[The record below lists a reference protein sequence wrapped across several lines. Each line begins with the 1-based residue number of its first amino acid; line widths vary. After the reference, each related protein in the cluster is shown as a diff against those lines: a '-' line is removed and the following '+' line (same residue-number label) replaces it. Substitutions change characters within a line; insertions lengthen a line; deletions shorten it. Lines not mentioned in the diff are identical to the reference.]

1 MTGTGV
7 YAALGP
13 EGIALMDARRG
24 KGRWRFLDPV
34 GSQLW
39 LTITGGTAP
48 EAAVELLTARWQDKG
63 ADADRVRADLGA
75 LAADLQRAHLL
86 HPAARP
92 LTTRDGAE
100 IRFDTPVP
108 AGPVSRAAGHV
119 ALFGALVLLRCLPV
133 RFALAGARA
142 VTRLPGRPATAAEAQ
157 EAFAAVRR
165 AARVWP
171 GRAACLEE
179 SLAAHF
185 AAALTGRRVRWV
197 IGARFTPHGAHA
209 WIEADGSVIGQD
221 ESDRIWPYVP
231 ALQVERSH

>member
-1 MTGTGV
+1 MTRPGV

-13 EGIALMDARRG
+13 EGIALMDTRRG
-24 KGRWRFLDPV
+24 RGRWRFLDPV

-39 LTITGGTAP
+39 LTITSGTEP
-48 EAAVELLTARWQDKG
+48 ERAVELITARWQEKG
-63 ADADRVRADLGA
+63 ADPVQVRAGLSA
-75 LAADLQRAHLL
+75 LAADLQYARLL
-86 HPAARP
+86 APAGRP
-92 LTTRDGAE
+92 LTARDGAE
-100 IRFDTPVP
+100 VRFDAPVP
-108 AGPVSRAAGHV
+108 AGIISRFAGHA
-119 ALFGALVLLRCLPV
+119 ALFGALTLLRCLPV
-133 RFALAGARA
+133 RFALAAARA
-142 VTRLPGRPATAAEAQ
+142 VTRLPGDAATVTQAEA
-157 EAFAAVRR
+157 AFTAVRR

-185 AAALTGRRVRWV
+185 AAAFTGHRVRWV

-209 WIEADGSVIGQD
+209 WIEAGGSVIGQD

>member
-1 MTGTGV
+1 MTSTGV

-13 EGIALMDARRG
+13 EGIALMDARHGR
-24 KGRWRFLDPV
+24 GRWRFLEPA
-34 GSQLW
+34 GAQLW

-48 EAAVELLTARWQDKG
+48 EAAVELLTAQWQDKG

-75 LAADLQRAHLL
+75 LAADLQRARLL
-86 HPAARP
+86 QPAARP
-92 LTTRDGAE
+92 LTARDGAE
-100 IRFDTPVP
+100 IRFDAPVP
-108 AGPVSRAAGHV
+108 AGLVSRAAGHA
-119 ALFGALVLLRCLPV
+119 ALFAALVLLRCLPV
-133 RFALAGARA
+133 RFALAAART
-142 VTRLPGRPATAAEAQ
+142 VTRLPGRAATVAEA
-157 EAFAAVRR
+157 EETFTAVRR

-185 AAALTGRRVRWV
+185 AAAFTGHRVRWV
-197 IGARFTPHGAHA
+197 IGARFIPHGAHA

>member
-1 MTGTGV
+1 MTSAGV

-13 EGIALMDARRG
+13 EGIALMDARHG

-48 EAAVELLTARWQDKG
+48 EAAVELLTTRWQDKG
-63 ADADRVRADLGA
+63 ADAARVRADLGA
-75 LAADLQRAHLL
+75 LAADLERARLL
-86 HPAARP
+86 QPAARP

-100 IRFDTPVP
+100 IRFETAVPV
-108 AGPVSRAAGHV
+108 GLVSRAAGHV

-133 RFALAGARA
+133 RFALTGARA
-142 VTRLPGRPATAAEAQ
+142 VTRLPGRAATVAQAE
-157 EAFAAVRR
+157 EAFTAVRR
-165 AARVWP
+165 AARMWP

-185 AAALTGRRVRWV
+185 TAALTGHRVRWV

-221 ESDRIWPYVP
+221 ETDRIWPYVP
-231 ALQVERSH
+231 TLQVEHPH